1 MKATT
6 RGPWKVTNGGL
17 GIEGQPDAT
26 SDFDPVVIGGCKG
39 GKGLIDFPSYGI
51 YSTPGRKEGEANAAL
66 IVALRNA
73 LPQITTALREAA
85 MMREVEAERDELQH
99 VFDVQWE
106 ANQRAIKRWQA
117 AHPGNDNVWPDRADM
132 VVWLMEQLARAALKQ
147 EESRG

>member
-1 MKATT
+1 MTAPDLTALADKLDELAMKATT

-51 YSTPGRKEGEANAAL
+51 YSTPGRKEGEANAAM

-85 MMREVEAERDELQH
+85 MMREALEALCDALDEFHDHGTYIVSGRL
-99 VFDVQWE
+99 
-106 ANQRAIKRWQA
+106 AQA
-117 AHPGNDNVWPDRADM
+117 YA
-132 VVWLMEQLARAALKQ
+132 QSRAALS
-147 EESRG
+147 EEPGHGA